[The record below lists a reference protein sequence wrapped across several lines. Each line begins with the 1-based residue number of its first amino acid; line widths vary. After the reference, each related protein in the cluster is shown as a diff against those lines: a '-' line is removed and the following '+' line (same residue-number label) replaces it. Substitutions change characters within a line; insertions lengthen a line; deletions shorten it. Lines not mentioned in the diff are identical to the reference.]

1 MKLIINTNKGTL
13 ECIPQKSDDKMD
25 PIELET
31 RLAHM
36 LSMTLAT
43 IADRRFINYYVKRS
57 YLEIVYEDAVA
68 FLDELNSDSMT
79 GTNKLISMIFNPD
92 SIDDNAGYG
101 NKHIDDNNDE
111 MF

>member
-13 ECIPQKSDDKMD
+13 ECIPQKSDDKLD

-68 FLDELNSDSMT
+68 FLDELNSDSMI

-92 SIDDNAGYG
+92 SVDDNAGYG
-101 NKHIDDNNDE
+101 NKQIDDNNE